1 MNKTEYSLKEFSEL
15 LGLKYGAFVYHK
27 NNKYP
32 EINKFFYKK
41 KIKGY
46 WYYFISV
53 EDAKIVQEYIR
64 QKSEEE
70 DSASWTQTAIEC
82 YERHCI
88 CFPTCSSWEYCKRI
102 QKELGYKP
110 IKNKV
115 IELVKE
121 YGVPIR
127 RD

>member
-1 MNKTEYSLKEFSEL
+1 MDKSEYTIREFCEL
-15 LGLKYGAFVYHK
+15 LGLRYGTFVYHK

-32 EINKFFYKK
+32 EINKYFYKK

-46 WYYFISV
+46 WFYFIAA
-53 EDAKIVQEYIR
+53 EDAEIVKKYLQ
-64 QKSEEE
+64 QKKFEENN
-70 DSASWTQTAIEC
+70 AKWTQTAIEC

-88 CFPTCSSWEYCKRI
+88 CFPTCSSWEYCKRVK
-102 QKELGYKP
+102 KEMGYKP

-115 IELVKE
+115 IELVRE
-121 YGVPIR
+121 YGKPIR